1 MGGLLSCMGGGDY
14 GVGVLVDVDIFSWGV
29 FLGKY
34 GGAALHIDLIVIS
47 SRIFMD
53 SLPVF
58 RELLLF
64 GYLAESFLMLLEF
77 GIGIGDEISL

>member
-1 MGGLLSCMGGGDY
+1 
-14 GVGVLVDVDIFSWGV
+14 
-29 FLGKY
+29 LGKY